1 MTPSGYDTTGVLDF
15 TMSTEMSAAQQTSS
29 NGSND
34 LDALLPKIDPA
45 VARVLEHAL
54 AGNELGFDEGLL
66 LARTH
71 GHELEALILAAD
83 RVRRDRVG
91 DVITYVV
98 NRNINFTNVCFV
110 GCRFCAFS
118 RAPREKDAYFHSF
131 EEIQRRSLEAWEL
144 GAREVCVQ
152 GGLPRDLD
160 PYYYRDLLLAIKH
173 ATPEMHIH
181 AFSPMEVVYGVELT
195 GMPLANYLSMLK
207 DAGLGTLPGTAAE
220 ILDDGVR
227 HQIER
232 IKLKVSEWVD
242 VVKTAHALGIRTTST
257 MMYGHLESEEHWVRH
272 LMLLR
277 DIQKE
282 TGGFTEF
289 VPLGFVHEFTQLY
302 RSGDARPGA
311 TRDEHLK
318 VHALSRLM
326 LQGWI
331 DNIQVSWVKMSRE
344 MAQECFRAGANDYGG
359 TLMNENISRL
369 AGATSGE
376 YLSPEEFQ
384 LRIRE
389 LGRTPAERTT
399 LYKIVSMYG
408 KDNRDHSSMQGPT
421 IRL

>member
-1 MTPSGYDTTGVLDF
+1 MTSLNDIQWDAPGRLDT
-15 TMSTEMSAAQQTSS
+15 
-29 NGSND
+29 
-34 LDALLPKIDPA
+34 LLGKIDPA
-45 VARVLEHAL
+45 VTSVLEGAL
-54 AGNELGFDEGLL
+54 NGEDLGFDDGLR

-71 GHELEALILAAD
+71 GHELEALVLAAD
-83 RVRRDRVG
+83 RIRRERVG

-98 NRNINFTNVCFV
+98 NRNINFTNICFI

-131 EEIQRRSLEAWEL
+131 EEIGRRSIEAWER

-160 PYYYRDLLLAIKH
+160 PFYYRDLLHAIKQ
-173 ATPEMHIH
+173 ATPKMHIH
-181 AFSPMEVVYGVELT
+181 AFSPMEVAYGVELT
-195 GMPLANYLSMLK
+195 GMPLQDYLAMLK

-232 IKLKVSEWVD
+232 IKLKVSEWLD
-242 VVKTAHALGIRTTST
+242 VIKTAHRLGIRTTST
-257 MMYGHLESEEHWVRH
+257 MMYGHTEREEHWVRH

-277 DIQKE
+277 DVQKE

-302 RSGDARPGA
+302 RSGDARPGP
-311 TRDEHLK
+311 TVDEHLK

-344 MAQECFRAGANDYGG
+344 VTQACLRAGANDYGG

-376 YLSPEEFQ
+376 YLSPEDFHG
-384 LRIRE
+384 RIRE
-389 LGRTPAERTT
+389 LGRVPAERTT
-399 LYKIVSMYG
+399 LYKIVEMYG
-408 KDNRDHSSMQGPT
+408 
-421 IRL
+421 

>member
-1 MTPSGYDTTGVLDF
+1 MNALNEIHWDDRGRLEG
-15 TMSTEMSAAQQTSS
+15 
-29 NGSND
+29 
-34 LDALLPKIDPA
+34 LLPRIDPA
-45 VARVLEHAL
+45 VARVLDRAL
-54 AGNELGFDEGLL
+54 KGEELDFDDGLR
-66 LARTH
+66 LARTV
-71 GHELEALILAAD
+71 GRELEALVLAAD
-83 RVRRDRVG
+83 QIRRERVG

-131 EEIQRRSLEAWEL
+131 EEIQHRAAEAWEV

-152 GGLPRDLD
+152 GGLPRGLD
-160 PYYYRDLLLAIKH
+160 PFYYRDLLLAIKQ

-195 GMPLANYLSMLK
+195 RMALSDYLAMLK
-207 DAGLGTLPGTAAE
+207 ESGLGTLPGTAAE
-220 ILDDGVR
+220 ILDDDVR

-232 IKLKVSEWVD
+232 IKLKVSEWLD
-242 VVKTAHALGIRTTST
+242 VIKTAHRLGIRTTST
-257 MMYGHLESEEHWVRH
+257 MMYGHLETEEHWVRH

-277 DIQKE
+277 DVQKE

-302 RSGDARPGA
+302 RSGDARPGP
-311 TRDEHLK
+311 TIDEHLK

-344 MAQECFRAGANDYGG
+344 VTQACLRAGANDYGG

-376 YLSPEEFQ
+376 YLAPEEFHE
-384 LRIRE
+384 RIRE
-389 LGRTPAERTT
+389 LGRIPAERNT
-399 LYKIVSMYG
+399 LYKIVQMY
-408 KDNRDHSSMQGPT
+408 D
-421 IRL
+421 

>member
-1 MTPSGYDTTGVLDF
+1 MKALNEIQWDEPGALDLLLPGIDPGVSRVLDRAIKG
-15 TMSTEMSAAQQTSS
+15 EE
-29 NGSND
+29 
-34 LDALLPKIDPA
+34 LD
-45 VARVLEHAL
+45 
-54 AGNELGFDEGLL
+54 FDDGLR
-66 LARTH
+66 LARTT
-71 GHELEALILAAD
+71 GRELEALVLAAD
-83 RVRRDRVG
+83 QIRRDRVG

-131 EEIQRRSLEAWEL
+131 EEIQRRAAEAWEL

-152 GGLPRDLD
+152 GGLPRGLD
-160 PYYYRDLLLAIKH
+160 PFYYRDLLRAIKQ

-195 GMPLANYLSMLK
+195 GMALEDYLAMLK
-207 DAGLGTLPGTAAE
+207 ESGLGTLPGTAAE
-220 ILDDGVR
+220 ILDDEVR
-227 HQIER
+227 NQIER
-232 IKLKVSEWVD
+232 IKLKVSEWLD
-242 VVKTAHALGIRTTST
+242 VIKTAHRLGIRTTST
-257 MMYGHLESEEHWVRH
+257 MMYGHLETEEHWVRH

-277 DIQKE
+277 DVQKE

-302 RSGDARPGA
+302 RSGDARPGP
-311 TRDEHLK
+311 TVEEHLK

-344 MAQECFRAGANDYGG
+344 VTQACLRAGANDYGG

-376 YLSPEEFQ
+376 YLSPEDFHE
-384 LRIRE
+384 RIHE
-389 LGRTPAERTT
+389 LGRIPAERTT
-399 LYKIVSMYG
+399 LYKIVQMYG
-408 KDNRDHSSMQGPT
+408 
-421 IRL
+421 

>member
-1 MTPSGYDTTGVLDF
+1 MNALNEIHWDDPGRLEG
-15 TMSTEMSAAQQTSS
+15 
-29 NGSND
+29 
-34 LDALLPKIDPA
+34 LLPRIDPA
-45 VARVLEHAL
+45 VARVLDRAL
-54 AGNELGFDEGLL
+54 KGEELDFDDGLR
-66 LARTH
+66 LARTV
-71 GHELEALILAAD
+71 GRELEALVLAAD
-83 RVRRDRVG
+83 QIRRDRVG
-91 DVITYVV
+91 EVITYVI

-131 EEIQRRSLEAWEL
+131 EGIQHRAAEAWEV

-152 GGLPRDLD
+152 GGLPRGLD
-160 PYYYRDLLLAIKH
+160 PFYYRDLLLAIKQ

-195 GMPLANYLSMLK
+195 RMALSDYLAMLK
-207 DAGLGTLPGTAAE
+207 ESGLGTLPGTAAE
-220 ILDDGVR
+220 ILDDDVR

-232 IKLKVSEWVD
+232 IKLKVSEWLD
-242 VVKTAHALGIRTTST
+242 VIKTAHRLGIRTTST
-257 MMYGHLESEEHWVRH
+257 MMYGHLETEEHWVRH

-277 DIQKE
+277 DVQKE

-302 RSGDARPGA
+302 RSGDARPGP
-311 TRDEHLK
+311 TIDEHLK

-326 LQGWI
+326 LQGRI

-344 MAQECFRAGANDYGG
+344 VTQACLRAGANDYGG

-376 YLSPEEFQ
+376 YLAPEEFHE
-384 LRIRE
+384 RIRE
-389 LGRTPAERTT
+389 LGRIPAERNT
-399 LYKIVSMYG
+399 LYKIVQIY
-408 KDNRDHSSMQGPT
+408 D
-421 IRL
+421 